1 MKPIHFAIV
10 ALSAPWVF
18 LVLVCLFKLIG
29 NLMAEFVLL
38 IMGGPM

>member
-18 LVLVCLFKLIG
+18 LLLVTLFKFLG
-29 NLMAEFVLL
+29 NMIAELVVMIL
-38 IMGGPM
+38 GGPL